1 MFVDRDPPTGFGM
14 DAWIRLRDLYFLL
27 GYPYKNN
34 KHHLLAHVYLLA
46 TYLNLIQEDYG
57 DRLSM
62 VAEKGRQVGEAMLA
76 VLGDPASGWP
86 PKTTQAVKLQ
96 SAHVQSQLP
105 KPIIDQLHQL
115 QSLSNAG
122 AHHNLGSDRFQP
134 SDKPR
139 VANAAFHVCAHLELL
154 LADRFPVDL
163 ARAQEWFG
171 GACGGNELG
180 AWLKAAKC
188 EDYAQKL
195 EDVKGIKC
203 IDDLEPLLDES
214 NASICDGMKGLMK
227 EADAKR
233 FVKALRSDFAL
244 WLRKVGCIDYKQQ
257 LSKMGYNSIDDGY
270 ELQDE
275 TDDFIRGKFDFIGQ
289 KKKAHLK
296 KLLDGIRAIKL

>member
-1 MFVDRDPPTGFGM
+1 MFVDRDPPTEFGM

-134 SDKPR
+134 SDKPMR
-139 VANAAFHVCAHLELL
+139 RSMSAPTSSCSWPTAFL
-154 LADRFPVDL
+154 
-163 ARAQEWFG
+163 
-171 GACGGNELG
+171 
-180 AWLKAAKC
+180 
-188 EDYAQKL
+188 
-195 EDVKGIKC
+195 
-203 IDDLEPLLDES
+203 
-214 NASICDGMKGLMK
+214 
-227 EADAKR
+227 
-233 FVKALRSDFAL
+233 
-244 WLRKVGCIDYKQQ
+244 
-257 LSKMGYNSIDDGY
+257 
-270 ELQDE
+270 
-275 TDDFIRGKFDFIGQ
+275 
-289 KKKAHLK
+289 
-296 KLLDGIRAIKL
+296 